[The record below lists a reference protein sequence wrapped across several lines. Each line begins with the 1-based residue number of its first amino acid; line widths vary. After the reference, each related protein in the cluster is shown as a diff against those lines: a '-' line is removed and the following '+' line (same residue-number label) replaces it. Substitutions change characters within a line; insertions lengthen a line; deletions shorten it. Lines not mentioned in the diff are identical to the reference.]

1 MKKLSVGA
9 RLTILLNACHAGC
22 FFKDAEKDEGD
33 RGEILA
39 ITLTGERN
47 SIRDDHFLTHLIPEL
62 KESRP
67 IQQVYENIKQRLYE
81 TVWDVPP
88 GIPDT
93 RFYRPE
99 RIRDTGL
106 LTFP

>member
-47 SIRDDHFLTHLIPEL
+47 SIRDDHFLTFDPRI
-62 KESRP
+62 
-67 IQQVYENIKQRLYE
+67 
-81 TVWDVPP
+81 
-88 GIPDT
+88 
-93 RFYRPE
+93 E
-99 RIRDTGL
+99 RVTAN
-106 LTFP
+106 TTSV